1 MFICSCMLLGFH
13 IKYKICRNLKDKMV
27 FVSIY
32 DNAVILLFQTAD
44 DLGKVIPVDIP
55 QHNATSTVTTATVA
69 PTPTLNSL
77 SGTTFFSAGLAL
89 FIRVVMGIYFLKSVL
104 NFGHGLKYK
113 GEKSFL
119 IHGICHSVRDSAK
132 SNSKLHFYCRLLM
145 QSWK

>member
-1 MFICSCMLLGFH
+1 MFFSF
-13 IKYKICRNLKDKMV
+13 
-27 FVSIY
+27 Y
-32 DNAVILLFQTAD
+32 DNSVILLFQTAD
-44 DLGKVIPVDIP
+44 DLGKVIDVP
-55 QHNATSTVTTATVA
+55 QHNANSTAATATVA

-119 IHGICHSVRDSAK
+119 IYGICHSVRDSAK
-132 SNSKLHFYCRLLM
+132 SNSKLHFYYRLLK

>member
-27 FVSIY
+27 FVLIY

-44 DLGKVIPVDIP
+44 DLGKVIPVDIL
-55 QHNATSTVTTATVA
+55 QHNATSTTATVSVA

-119 IHGICHSVRDSAK
+119 ILYRICHSVRDSAK
-132 SNSKLHFYCRLLM
+132 SNSKLHFYCR
-145 QSWK
+145 